1 MPVRL
6 AGTLAGLLQLAACQ
20 QPIADQPMDQEL
32 PAQLPDR
39 PAGANSILTAPISV
53 ADGLEEIV
61 QDAVFAPNAELPAH
75 YHPGEEVLYM
85 IEGTVELIPDGMDSL
100 TLRAGDAHV
109 IPAGL
114 VHRATAGPLGA
125 RAVIFRAH
133 PLGEEVRIL
142 TEEDGEAE

>member
-1 MPVRL
+1 MSVRFVGL
-6 AGTLAGLLQLAACQ
+6 TAGLVMLAACQ
-20 QPIADQPMDQEL
+20 QPIDEELSDQEL
-32 PAQLPDR
+32 PALLPER
-39 PAGANSILTAPISV
+39 PTGANTILTGSISV
-53 ADGLEEIV
+53 ADGLEAIV
-61 QDAVFAPNAELPAH
+61 QDALFAPNAELPAH

-85 IEGTVELIPDGMDSL
+85 IEGTVELMSNGKDSL

-133 PLGEEVRIL
+133 PKGEEVRIL
-142 TEEDGEAE
+142 AEEDGEDE